1 MSKDSISKHAKEHP
15 FHHWDSIPAGMR
27 AEFVKRICFYGP
39 ESTGKSTMAKRMA
52 ERYHTDFVPEV
63 AREMI
68 TSSSF
73 SERDIL
79 LIGRAQTER
88 ILAKTRTAN
97 RILFC
102 DSDLITTQIYSEV
115 YLHRIP
121 RELIELEKVVTY
133 HQHFLF
139 DIDVPWVADG
149 LRDLGERRPEMF
161 QRFKSELETRGIP
174 YILLSGPHEDRE
186 ERVIEYVDELLAK
199 G

>member
-1 MSKDSISKHAKEHP
+1 MSKDSLSKHAREHP

-39 ESTGKSTMAKRMA
+39 ESTGKSTMARRMA

-73 SERDIL
+73 SVTDIL

-102 DSDLITTQIYSEV
+102 DSDLITTQIYSDV
-115 YLHRIP
+115 YLHQIP
-121 RELIELEKVVTY
+121 RELIELEKQVTY
-133 HQHFLF
+133 HQHFLC

-149 LRDLGERRPEMF
+149 LRDLGEHRPEMF
-161 QRFKSELETRGIP
+161 QRFKRELENRDIP
-174 YILLSGPHEDRE
+174 YIQLSGSHE
-186 ERVIEYVDELLAK
+186 EREQRVIQYVDELLVE